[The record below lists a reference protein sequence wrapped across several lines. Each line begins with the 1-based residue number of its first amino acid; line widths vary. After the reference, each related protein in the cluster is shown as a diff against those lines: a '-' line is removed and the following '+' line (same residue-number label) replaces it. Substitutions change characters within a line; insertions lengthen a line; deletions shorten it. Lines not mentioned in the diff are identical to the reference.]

1 MARRGEVRRLDSRS
15 GDEDAPLRWDRGQD
29 HLQRFTDLI
38 GIELEDE
45 LQQVEERWRSWD
57 KRRLLDAGLALY
69 DLVARPQG
77 RLFGDPIL
85 VFEAKDRGA
94 LPVHRFTH
102 GDMVVLSRAR
112 PWGERTV
119 EGVVLDRGPTRL
131 RVVVAERPK
140 GVREGTWRL
149 DRGANRVAHD
159 RMADALLRMHDADAA
174 DGTPLR
180 DLLLGQ
186 VHDPVEAAAAPPGLG
201 GRPRRRREDPV
212 AVLNASQTAAVEA
225 ALNQRLTLVQGPPG
239 TGKTHTAVH
248 LLATLAAEG
257 RGPILATAES
267 NVAVDNLLEGLL
279 DAGVRAVRIGRPVKV
294 REGLRDA
301 TLDAILE
308 RHPKQDDLAA
318 VRDDHDALR
327 KGLGSLKGRERGLAH
342 KDLSGLRREMQRLEQ
357 EMVDSILDGAEVVCS
372 TTIGT
377 GHRILGRRRFP
388 IVLLDEATQATE
400 PSSLVPVVRGCR
412 QLVLVGDHRQ
422 LPPTVTSERAE
433 EGGLGRS
440 LFERLIDLGLPAH
453 MLTTQYRMHPTIR
466 EFPGAR
472 FYDGRLDDG
481 CDRSERPPP
490 AGFLWPDWDRPVAF
504 VPVVGLEELD
514 SEGSSKAN
522 RDQAAATFAVVSDLL
537 AAGDLTPEDI
547 GVVTPYTAQVRLL
560 SDLFAEGGGFDD
572 GGRFAGLEVR
582 SVDGYQGREKEVI
595 VFCTVRSNPNG
606 DIGFLSDRRRLN
618 VAVTRA
624 RRGLVVVGDPTTLR
638 RDGTWRGWLEWVEES
653 GLMAWHVGRS

>member
-1 MARRGEVRRLDSRS
+1 MARRGEVRRLDSRAVD
-15 GDEDAPLRWDRGQD
+15 DEAPLRWDRGQD

-38 GIELEDE
+38 ALELEDE
-45 LQQVEERWRSWD
+45 LQEVEERWRSWD

-77 RLFGDPIL
+77 HLFGDPIL

-119 EGVVLDRGPTRL
+119 EGVVLDRGSTRL
-131 RVVVAERPK
+131 RIVVTERPK

-180 DLLLGQ
+180 DLILGQ
-186 VHDPVEAAAAPPGLG
+186 VHDPAEAAAAPPGLG
-201 GRPRRRREDPV
+201 GRPRRRRPDPSSR
-212 AVLNASQTAAVEA
+212 LNASQSAAVEA
-225 ALNQRLTLVQGPPG
+225 ALHQRLTLIQGPPG

-248 LLATLAAEG
+248 LLAQLAAEG

-279 DAGVRAVRIGRPVKV
+279 DAGVKAVRIGRPVKV
-294 REGLRDA
+294 REGLREA

-308 RHPKQDDLAA
+308 THPKQEDLAG
-318 VRDDHDALR
+318 VRDEHDALR
-327 KGLGSLKGRERGLAH
+327 KGIGSLKGRERGLAH
-342 KDLSGLRREMQRLEQ
+342 KDLSSLRREIQRLEQ
-357 EMVDSILDGAEVVCS
+357 DMVDSVLDGAEVVCS
-372 TTIGT
+372 TTIGS

-412 QLVLVGDHRQ
+412 QFVLVGDHRQ
-422 LPPTVTSERAE
+422 LPPTVTSERADA
-433 EGGLGRS
+433 GGLGRS
-440 LFERLIDLGLPAH
+440 LFERLIDLGLPTH

-481 CDRSERPPP
+481 CDRASRPPP

-504 VPVVGLEELD
+504 VPVEGHEELD
-514 SEGSSKAN
+514 TEGSSKAN
-522 RDQAAATFAVVSDLL
+522 RDQAATTFAVVADLL
-537 AAGDLTPEDI
+537 AAGDLHAEDI

-560 SDLFAEGGGFDD
+560 TDLFSEGGGFDE

-595 VFCTVRSNPNG
+595 VFCTVRSNPDG
-606 DIGFLSDRRRLN
+606 DIGFLADQRRLN

-624 RRGLVVVGDPTTLR
+624 RRGLVVIGDATTLR
-638 RDGTWRGWLEWVEES
+638 RDGVWRSWLEWVEES